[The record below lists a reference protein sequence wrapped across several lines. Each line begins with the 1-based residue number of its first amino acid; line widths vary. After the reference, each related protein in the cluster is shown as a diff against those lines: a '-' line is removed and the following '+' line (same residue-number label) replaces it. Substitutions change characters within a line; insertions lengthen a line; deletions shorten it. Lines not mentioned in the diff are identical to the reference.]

1 MKALIPVMA
10 LGLAACMADGAGPG
24 AGRGRIALAV
34 SAQRPTASA
43 GASVLAAGDSTVITA
58 DSDTVFIRSVDIVVR
73 RIELKPVE
81 VAACESDSSAMEHEG
96 EQHDSTA
103 GGDST
108 AERDRE
114 GCEEIKAG
122 PVLVSLP
129 LGDTAVA
136 ALVNVTAPAGQY
148 DRLEFKI
155 HAPRLP
161 NDSTFLTANPGFAD
175 VSIRVKGTFSHHGTR
190 SDFTFE
196 SGLEAEQEVRI
207 DPPLTVGADS
217 VASVTLRFDVSGWFA
232 GPGGAGLVDP
242 DSANAGGV
250 NEALVRENIQRSIN
264 AFEDRDH
271 DGHDDA
277 DSGDDHDGGHG
288 GDMGGGH

>member
-1 MKALIPVMA
+1 MKAFIPVIA

-34 SAQRPTASA
+34 SALRPTASA
-43 GASVLAAGDSTVITA
+43 GASALAAGDSTVITA
-58 DSDTVFIRSVDIVVR
+58 DSDTVFIRGVDIVVR

-96 EQHDSTA
+96 GD
-103 GGDST
+103 DST
-108 AERDRE
+108 AERDHE

-129 LGDTAVA
+129 LGDTAVE
-136 ALVNVTAPAGQY
+136 ALVNVTAASGQY
-148 DRLEFKI
+148 DKLEFKI

-161 NDSTFLTANPGFAD
+161 DDSTFLTGNPDFAG
-175 VSIRVKGTFSHHGTR
+175 VSIRVTGTFSDHGTR

-207 DPPLTVGADS
+207 DPPLAVGADS

-232 GPGGAGLVDP
+232 GAGGAGLVDP
-242 DSANAGGV
+242 RSANAGGA
-250 NEALVRENIQRSIN
+250 NEGLVRENIQRSIN

-271 DGHDDA
+271 DGHDDG

-288 GDMGGGH
+288 GDMGGGR